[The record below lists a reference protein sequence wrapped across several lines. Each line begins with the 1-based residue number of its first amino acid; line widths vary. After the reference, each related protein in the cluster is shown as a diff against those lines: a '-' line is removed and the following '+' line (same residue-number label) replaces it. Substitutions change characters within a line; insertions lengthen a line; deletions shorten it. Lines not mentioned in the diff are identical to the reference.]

1 MNNNTCMIC
10 LEDGNNIPSRIF
22 SCSCRFAVHNAC
34 LERWNST
41 HESQCPICRN
51 RSRMLEIRRPPP
63 SNDEGIPNPIQNDGW
78 WKKAKSICIVVG
90 GMILFMTFALLFIT
104 L

>member
-1 MNNNTCMIC
+1 MIC

-51 RSRMLEIRRPPP
+51 RSRMLEIRIP
-63 SNDEGIPNPIQNDGW
+63 SHTPVAPVQESW
-78 WKKAKSICIVVG
+78 WKKAKGFCIIVG
-90 GMILFMTFALLFIT
+90 SAMIMVACALLFVA

>member
-1 MNNNTCMIC
+1 MIC

-22 SCSCRFAVHNAC
+22 SCNCRFAVHNVC

-51 RSRMLEIRRPPP
+51 RSRMLEIRIP
-63 SNDEGIPNPIQNDGW
+63 SHTPVAPVQESW
-78 WKKAKSICIVVG
+78 WKKAKGFCIIVG
-90 GMILFMTFALLFIT
+90 SAMIMVACALLFVA